1 MGVTDGAPP
10 PESPTSVLVV
20 EDDFLLREA
29 TVDTLNDLGYR
40 AISACDAGQALA
52 AIDLFPEIKVLLAD
66 IGLPIMNGL
75 ELAAEARRR
84 RPDLGVLFVTGYAR
98 PGRFGVPSPGD
109 IYLLKPCTP
118 ADLANALQQLVNATP
133 VPAGGDG
140 PGQSATSAG
149 RADPSV
155 ATGARSVLTQ
165 P

>member
-1 MGVTDGAPP
+1 MGVTDGSPP
-10 PESPTSVLVV
+10 LESSASVLVV

-52 AIDLFPEIKVLLAD
+52 AIDLFPEIRVLLAD

-84 RPDLGVLFVTGYAR
+84 RPDLGVIFVTGYSR
-98 PGRFGVPSPGD
+98 PDRLGALSPGD
-109 IYLLKPCTP
+109 ICLLKPCTP
-118 ADLANALQQLVNATP
+118 ADLGNALRQLVNARP
-133 VPAGGDG
+133 VSTDSDG
-140 PGQSATSAG
+140 SGPSTAAG
-149 RADPSV
+149 RAD
-155 ATGARSVLTQ
+155 ATDTRSVVTQ